1 MNHTTHPSWLNA
13 FPSLSK
19 ISDTAW
25 YQLLQQVQEITIPA
39 DEQVFLEGDS
49 CQQYLLVVDGSV
61 RVQKLSESGREI
73 VLYRV
78 ESGQSCV
85 LTTSCLLAGDH
96 YSAEAVT
103 ESEVRAV
110 AFPQAA
116 FEQALGAS
124 SQFRRFVFA
133 SYGER
138 ISGLVMLIDAIAF
151 GRMDSRL
158 ADYLLHHAKDGVVE
172 ATHQHLARELGTAR
186 EVISRLL
193 KEFERHGEVNLSRG
207 KVHIQQI
214 HSLASRAMPQAM

>member
-1 MNHTTHPSWLNA
+1 MNSTSPPNWLNA
-13 FPSLSK
+13 FPALSK
-19 ISDTAW
+19 INDPAW
-25 YQLLQQVQEITIPA
+25 YQLLQHVQEITIPA
-39 DEQVFLEGDS
+39 GEPVFFEGDS

-61 RVQKLSESGREI
+61 RVQKLSENGREI

-103 ESEVRAV
+103 ESDVKAV
-110 AFPQAA
+110 AFPHAA

-124 SQFRRFVFA
+124 SQFRQFVFA

-158 ADYLLHHAKDGVVE
+158 ADYLLNHAEEDIVE
-172 ATHQHLARELGTAR
+172 ITHQHLARELGTAR

-193 KEFERHGEVNLSRG
+193 KEFERHGEVSLSRG
-207 KVHIQQI
+207 KIHIQQAA
-214 HSLASRAMPQAM
+214 SLASRSEP